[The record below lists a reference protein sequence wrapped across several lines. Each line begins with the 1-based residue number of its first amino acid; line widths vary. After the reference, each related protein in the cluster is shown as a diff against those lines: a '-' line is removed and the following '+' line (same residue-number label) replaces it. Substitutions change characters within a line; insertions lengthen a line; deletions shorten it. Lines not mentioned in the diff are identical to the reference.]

1 MWFQRRAKRIKW
13 TEKIRNKIALK
24 RIGGEEMRLT
34 KMLKKR
40 KKLWVEHE
48 EEEEGK

>member
-13 TEKIRNKIALK
+13 TEKIRNETVLK
-24 RIGGEEMRLT
+24 RIGGEEMRLR

-40 KKLWVEHE
+40 NKLWVEHE
-48 EEEEGK
+48 EEEEVK